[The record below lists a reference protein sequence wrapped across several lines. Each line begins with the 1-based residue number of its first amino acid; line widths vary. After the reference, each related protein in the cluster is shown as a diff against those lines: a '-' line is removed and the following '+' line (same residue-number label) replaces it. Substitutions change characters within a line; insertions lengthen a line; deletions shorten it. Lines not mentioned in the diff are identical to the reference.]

1 MQRLEGNRILVTGA
15 ASGIGQATVLRL
27 LDEGAR
33 VVAAD
38 IAADGLD
45 ATRAGAEKAA
55 TVDRLATVVMNVGDE
70 ASVIAGVR
78 NAVATLGGLDSL
90 VNAAGILRAA
100 HTHETSL
107 ELWNQIIGVNLT
119 GTFLVVR
126 EALSALLANPHSAI
140 VNFSSTSASFA
151 HPYMVAY
158 AASKG
163 GIQAFTHSLAL
174 EYARDGLRAVCVA
187 PGSIKSGITDATGGY
202 IPKDADWKL
211 FTRLM
216 PILPTNV
223 KSSGTGMADPG
234 VVAGVIAM
242 LVSEDGAFITGTEI
256 RIDGGTHA

>member
-1 MQRLEGNRILVTGA
+1 MKRLEGKRILVTGA
-15 ASGIGQATVLRL
+15 ASGIGQATALRL
-27 LDEGAR
+27 LDEGAA
-33 VVAAD
+33 VVASD
-38 IAADGLD
+38 IAEDGLGS
-45 ATRAGAEKAA
+45 TRARADKAA
-55 TVDRLATVVMNVGDE
+55 MAERLTTCEMNVGDE
-70 ASVIAGVR
+70 HSVIDGVHW
-78 NAVATLGGLDSL
+78 AVQTLGGLDSL

-107 ELWNQIIGVNLT
+107 ELWNQIVGVNLT

-126 EALSALLANPHSAI
+126 EALPALLANSRSAI

-151 HPYMVAY
+151 HPYMAAY

-163 GIQAFTHSLAL
+163 GIQAFTHSLAV
-174 EYARDGLRAVCVA
+174 EYAKDGLRAVCVA

-202 IPKDADWKL
+202 IPQDADWSL

-216 PILPTNV
+216 PILPTTLE
-223 KSSGTGMADPG
+223 SSGAGMADPN